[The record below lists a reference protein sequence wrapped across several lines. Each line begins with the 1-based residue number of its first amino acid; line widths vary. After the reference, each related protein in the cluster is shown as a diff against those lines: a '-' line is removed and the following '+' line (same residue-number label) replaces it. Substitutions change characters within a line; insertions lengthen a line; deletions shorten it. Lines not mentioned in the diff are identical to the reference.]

1 MNFSIG
7 LMLSKAVSV
16 GVRFVISLIGADTL
30 SKYGITI
37 DQTVLA
43 GGILVALEG
52 LRNYLKINF
61 GDKLGFFKF
70 ILN

>member
-1 MNFSIG
+1 MQFSIG
-7 LMLSKAVSV
+7 LMVSKAVSV

-37 DQTVLA
+37 NEAVLA

-52 LRNYLKINF
+52 LRNFVKVNY

-70 ILN
+70 LLN